1 MNTSGN
7 DLYPKAPHQSNN
19 QSCNETK
26 RNEPLRNDSVR
37 RVFYYRQLRDIFM
50 WSVPTLHGRE
60 ISIRGQTAFFV
71 LYDAS
76 TTLRTSMFSLPSPK
90 TSYVPSSLWTTRKG
104 PGWTNLR
111 KLEPSTSMLPR
122 QLVQELDIGLLYL
135 EAPTSDEVEEI
146 LAGAQSQ
153 ALVWVIWCHR
163 PEIILLEWSLDSPL
177 ERHSDCRMVTLKIK
191 ASCLIDA
198 ILLPPD
204 PLEMRILE
212 WDQEEECLETLL
224 LEEEMEE
231 VVEEEEAAEVEENP
245 GGGLPGGIS
254 GRYGGGI
261 PPSGGK
267 GKVRPPDIFT
277 GDHHKSQAFID
288 SLWLLFTGDPT
299 RFTSDNVKIATAL
312 SYISGENVDY
322 WVRNKIES
330 AQYLGLGTWYNFV
343 RDFTLVFAPLNE
355 AENAI
360 LALEQL
366 NLKSDSTIHEFNGK
380 YNELIR
386 KSRIFDAQ
394 ARLSYYRNALPAWLR
409 TKISTS
415 YPVPKTIEQWIE

>member
-1 MNTSGN
+1 
-7 DLYPKAPHQSNN
+7 
-19 QSCNETK
+19 
-26 RNEPLRNDSVR
+26 
-37 RVFYYRQLRDIFM
+37 
-50 WSVPTLHGRE
+50 
-60 ISIRGQTAFFV
+60 
-71 LYDAS
+71 
-76 TTLRTSMFSLPSPK
+76 
-90 TSYVPSSLWTTRKG
+90 
-104 PGWTNLR
+104 
-111 KLEPSTSMLPR
+111 
-122 QLVQELDIGLLYL
+122 
-135 EAPTSDEVEEI
+135 
-146 LAGAQSQ
+146 
-153 ALVWVIWCHR
+153 
-163 PEIILLEWSLDSPL
+163 
-177 ERHSDCRMVTLKIK
+177 MVTLKIK

-231 VVEEEEAAEVEENP
+231 VVEEEEAAEVEEI
-245 GGGLPGGIS
+245 LEEAF
-254 GRYGGGI
+254 REEYLDDT
-261 PPSGGK
+261 
-267 GKVRPPDIFT
+267 V
-277 GDHHKSQAFID
+277 SQAFID

-394 ARLSYYRNALPAWLR
+394 ARLSYYRNAPSCLA
-409 TKISTS
+409 
-415 YPVPKTIEQWIE
+415 